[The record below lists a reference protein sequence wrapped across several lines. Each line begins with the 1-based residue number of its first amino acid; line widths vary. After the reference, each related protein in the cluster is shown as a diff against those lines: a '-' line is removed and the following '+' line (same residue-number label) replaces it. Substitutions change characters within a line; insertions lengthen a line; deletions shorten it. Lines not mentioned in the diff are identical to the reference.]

1 MSKKVVKKILS
12 KAKKE
17 IKTKKPSLKVKMTEE
32 PVSKKKKNSQKILTA
47 EGWKRRM
54 RKTVV
59 KKS

>member
-1 MSKKVVKKILS
+1 MSKKVVKKILP

-17 IKTKKPSLKVKMTEE
+17 IKTKKQAPKVIMSEE
-32 PVSKKKKNSQKILTA
+32 PVKKKKNSQKILSA
-47 EGWKRRM
+47 EGWKRRT